1 MEERDVCVRK
11 DFSSIREGKRIPI
24 ICNLINE
31 LWQRYRMSDPTIG
44 FYYITNLLEVEAKKA
59 NNGDPFYWEEDKWY
73 DKIQDL
79 IEHSKNFKKN
89 YELPPE
95 DIKEMSLIVSY
106 FEGYWFMYQD
116 LRLQQLLNIFDEL
129 FEEKIRGWEVLGI
142 GDWNYILIGEQCKI
156 LQDKI
161 TSLNNTKKEII
172 DGASSLFNLGLVG
185 SDVQDLKK
193 IYVTKIDEEIN
204 SCKEKYELLK
214 KEYDDI
220 L

>member
-44 FYYITNLLEVEAKKA
+44 FYYITNLLEVEAKKT

-79 IEHSKNFKKN
+79 IEHSKKFKKN
-89 YELPPE
+89 FELTPN
-95 DIKEMSLIVSY
+95 DIQEMSKIISY
-106 FEGYWFMYQD
+106 FESYWLLHQD
-116 LRLQQLLNIFDEL
+116 LRLKQILNIFDEL
-129 FEEKIRGWEVLGI
+129 FEEKVRGYDVVGI
-142 GDWNYILIGEQCKI
+142 GAWKYILIGEQCKI